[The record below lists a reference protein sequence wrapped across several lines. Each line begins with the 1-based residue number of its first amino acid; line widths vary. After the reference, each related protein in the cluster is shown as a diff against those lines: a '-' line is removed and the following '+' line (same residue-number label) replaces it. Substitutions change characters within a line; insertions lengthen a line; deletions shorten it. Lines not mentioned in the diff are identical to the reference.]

1 MGTTLGGKAGKE
13 IATTGSGHIAPA
25 PPATSMLPPT
35 PAGPVPAP
43 FPYVAK
49 SSSAAQTSDKLTIG
63 GPAQRRADRAAGCP
77 TGDER
82 DRAARTARSHGG
94 AAEASHNGRRS
105 VHTPDAP
112 GTDAERD
119 ADGGTE

>member
-49 SSSAAQTSDKLTIG
+49 SSSATQTSDKLTVG
-63 GPAQRRADRAAGCP
+63 GKPVLVEGSVMDIQKPGNQPAAP
-77 TGDER
+77 
-82 DRAARTARSHGG
+82 
-94 AAEASHNGRRS
+94 
-105 VHTPDAP
+105 P
-112 GTDAERD
+112 GTWRW
-119 ADGGTE
+119 